1 MSFIEIKDINLTYE
15 GKVLFQGFNLS
26 IDKGEKILISGKSG
40 AGKSSLIKIL
50 LGFRNFDSG
59 HVKIIDK
66 ILKDGDFGDF
76 RTLYAYVNQDVTVR
90 GGSVREF
97 VETLASYKNNDF
109 RLCEP
114 YGLDQELMELFEFDK
129 SLIDRD
135 TSILSGGERQRL
147 GIIIAIMLNKPV
159 YLLDEVT
166 SALDGDLKKKVAE
179 YFANCKETVISIS
192 HDQVWEDTGIFRK
205 VVW

>member
-1 MSFIEIKDINLTYE
+1 MPLIELKDINLTYE
-15 GKVLFQGFNLS
+15 GKVLFEGFDLT
-26 IDKGEKILISGKSG
+26 IEKGEKILISGKSG

-50 LGFRNFDSG
+50 LGFRDFDTG

-66 ILKDGDFGDF
+66 VLKPNEFSDF

-90 GGSVREF
+90 TGKVREF

-109 RLCEP
+109 RLAKP
-114 YGLDQELMELFEFDK
+114 YGLDEGLMEFFEFDK

-135 TSILSGGERQRL
+135 TSVLSGGERQRL
-147 GIIIAIMLNKPV
+147 GIIIAIMLKKPV
-159 YLLDEVT
+159 FLLDEVT
-166 SALDGDLKKKVAE
+166 SALDSDLKKKVAR
-179 YFANCKETVISIS
+179 YFAECKETVISIS
-192 HDQVWEDTGIFRK
+192 HDQVWEDTGKFRK